1 MTAVLSQ
8 LSSVSCSKTC
18 KSAKHDRKTEK
29 RASVEPHMEQYT
41 WEKQFVIHTQ
51 RANKWLTIKYL
62 LKTYYCLCVCAN
74 VCVWLFG
81 NSESYLRG
89 RMHKLNIF
97 VYKHNSDSKA
107 NLLKMHLL
115 YTYASV
121 CSMCSSISFPIE
133 YSILF
138 YTTFHIK

>member
-1 MTAVLSQ
+1 MSGKL
-8 LSSVSCSKTC
+8 KN
-18 KSAKHDRKTEK
+18 
-29 RASVEPHMEQYT
+29 EQRPSLT
-41 WEKQFVIHTQ
+41 WRQTWGKQFVIHTQ

-62 LKTYYCLCVCAN
+62 LKTYYSCLFVCQCVCDCLPI
-74 VCVWLFG
+74 VKVTCG
-81 NSESYLRG
+81 G
-89 RMHKLNIF
+89 GMHKLNIF

-115 YTYASV
+115 YTYAYRCV
-121 CSMCSSISFPIE
+121 CSMCSSIWAPIE